1 MSTLKVDLGE
11 NKALSVLTFEQSEG
25 KLHLGAVILVPTDY
39 DRKTD
44 KTYYKP
50 LGVKAPITEEQ
61 RDQIITM
68 LGGTPPC
75 R

>member
-1 MSTLKVDLGE
+1 MLKVDLGE
-11 NKALSVLTFEQSEG
+11 NKALSVLTFEDDDG
-25 KLHLGAVILVPTDY
+25 KLQLGAVVLIPTQY
-39 DRKTD
+39 DRKED

-50 LGVKAPITEEQ
+50 IGVKTPITEEQ
-61 RDQIITM
+61 RKQIIIM